1 MEGIMQILEKL
12 RNIPGVTVEE
22 VDTALYSI
30 SIPLGDGFAGEY
42 AGGLWGDVAITNDS
56 LVFNTTYGDVFGEGP
71 DSEFGETF
79 GEGTVLLDYVAGSGL
94 AYAGPLDDL
103 VGERLRAITGGLISA
118 SGSEQG
124 MQGEDYLSLD
134 VYEEGPAV

>member
-1 MEGIMQILEKL
+1 MQILEKL

-56 LVFNTTYGDVFGEGP
+56 LVLNTTYGDLYDEGE
-71 DSEFGETF
+71 FYF
-79 GEGTVLLDYVAGSGL
+79 GEGTVELDYVAGSGL
-94 AYAGPLDDL
+94 AYTGPLDDL
-103 VGERLRAITGGLISA
+103 VGERLRAVTGGLLSA

-124 MQGEDYLSLD
+124 MQGDDYLSLD

>member
-1 MEGIMQILEKL
+1 MQILEKL

-22 VDTALYSI
+22 ADENLYSI

-42 AGGLWGDVAITNDS
+42 AGGLWGDCAILNDS
-56 LVFNTTYGDVFGEGP
+56 LTLHTTYGDIFGEGP
-71 DSEFGETF
+71 ESEYICF
-79 GEGTVLLDYVAGSGL
+79 GEGTVMLDYVEGSGL

-103 VGERLRAITGGLISA
+103 VGERLRAVTGGLISA

-124 MQGEDYLSLD
+124 MQGDDYLSLD
-134 VYEEGPAV
+134 VYEE

>member
-1 MEGIMQILEKL
+1 MQILEKL

-42 AGGLWGDVAITNDS
+42 AGGYWGDCAIANDS
-56 LVFNTTYGDVFGEGP
+56 LVLKTVYGDVFGEGP
-71 DSEFGETF
+71 DSEYGEIF
-79 GEGTVLLDYVAGSGL
+79 GEGTVELDYVAGSGL
-94 AYAGPLDDL
+94 AYTGALDDL
-103 VGERLRAITGGLISA
+103 VGERLRAVTGGLLSA

-124 MQGEDYLSLD
+124 MQGDDYLSLD

>member
-1 MEGIMQILEKL
+1 MQILEKL

-22 VDTALYSI
+22 VDIDLYSV

-56 LVFNTTYGDVFGEGP
+56 LVLNTTCGDLYEEGEF
-71 DSEFGETF
+71 DF
-79 GEGTVLLDYVAGSGL
+79 GEGTVQLDYVAGSGL
-94 AYAGPLDDL
+94 AYTGPLDDL
-103 VGERLRAITGGLISA
+103 VGERLRAVTGGLLSA

-124 MQGEDYLSLD
+124 MQGDDYLSLD

>member
-1 MEGIMQILEKL
+1 MQILEKL

-56 LVFNTTYGDVFGEGP
+56 LVLNTTYGDVFGEGP
-71 DSEFGETF
+71 DSEFGEIF
-79 GEGTVLLDYVAGSGL
+79 GEGTVELDYVAGSGL
-94 AYAGPLDDL
+94 AYTGPLDDL
-103 VGERLRAITGGLISA
+103 VGERLRAVTGGLLYA

-124 MQGEDYLSLD
+124 MQGDDYLSLD
-134 VYEEGPAV
+134 VYVEGPAA

>member
-1 MEGIMQILEKL
+1 MQILEKL
-12 RNIPGVTVEE
+12 RNIPGVKIEE
-22 VDTALYSI
+22 ADTDLYSI

-56 LVFNTTYGDVFGEGP
+56 LVLHTTYGDLYEEGEYCFGEGA
-71 DSEFGETF
+71 
-79 GEGTVLLDYVAGSGL
+79 VMLDYVAGSGL

-103 VGERLRAITGGLISA
+103 VGERLQTVTDGLISA

-124 MQGEDYLSLD
+124 MQGDDYLSLD
-134 VYEEGPAV
+134 VYEEDPAA

>member
-56 LVFNTTYGDVFGEGP
+56 LVLNTVYGDVYEDGEC
-71 DSEFGETF
+71 FF
-79 GEGTVLLDYVAGSGL
+79 GEGTVELDYVAGSGL
-94 AYAGPLDDL
+94 AYAGPLDEL
-103 VGERLRAITGGLISA
+103 VGERLRAVTDGLISA

-124 MQGEDYLSLD
+124 MQGDDYLSLD

>member
-1 MEGIMQILEKL
+1 MQILEKL

-22 VDTALYSI
+22 ADENLYSI

-42 AGGLWGDVAITNDS
+42 AGGLWGDCAILNDS
-56 LVFNTTYGDVFGEGP
+56 LTLHTTYGDIFGEGP
-71 DSEFGETF
+71 ESEYICF
-79 GEGTVLLDYVAGSGL
+79 GEGTVMLDYVEGSGL

-103 VGERLRAITGGLISA
+103 VGERLRAVTGGVISA

-124 MQGEDYLSLD
+124 MQGDDYLSLD
-134 VYEEGPAV
+134 VYEE